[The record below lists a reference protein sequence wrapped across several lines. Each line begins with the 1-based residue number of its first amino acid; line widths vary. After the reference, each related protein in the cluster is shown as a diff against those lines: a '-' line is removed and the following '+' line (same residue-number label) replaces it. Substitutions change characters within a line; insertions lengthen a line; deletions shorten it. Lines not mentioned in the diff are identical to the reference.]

1 MNFEQLLKNKKNEKS
16 KFHNFKFLKNLKKRK
31 FFEFQIHTT
40 SFYGLILFQEIGI
53 NPLGVF
59 SQEKTFSF
67 SKFNPEKSISYMDFF
82 IIFFIFIILYSF
94 IIEFVNTWYVENIA
108 WTNPLSK
115 DCISSD
121 TNSTISSLFFNN
133 YPFCKKLYQIT
144 FFFNSTFID
153 FLNFYDYLF

>member
-1 MNFEQLLKNKKNEKS
+1 MNS
-16 KFHNFKFLKNLKKRK
+16 
-31 FFEFQIHTT
+31 
-40 SFYGLILFQEIGI
+40 
-53 NPLGVF
+53 
-59 SQEKTFSF
+59 
-67 SKFNPEKSISYMDFF
+67 
-82 IIFFIFIILYSF
+82 

-108 WTNPLSK
+108 WTNPLSN

-153 FLNFYDYLF
+153 FL